1 VKNLNQIKTVCYL
14 LSWGADMF
22 RSRLTPLFLCMLPA
36 FFLLFSPPLS
46 GAELTATLLQEIR
59 FSQKSDTEETVTFK
73 MNGPNTPKIFTIKGS
88 TPKIVV
94 DFYDTSTAPA
104 IKSLMDSRGKVI
116 KAIRTGIH
124 TDNQIKTRVVLDL
137 VPAAEYDF
145 SQNFEAVDNTLRLT
159 VMRVQGDGGKKP
171 ALQEAPEKVG
181 KRKDPEKVSA
191 EASPPAVTQAA
202 VPPAV
207 TRANGVGPS
216 SVVAA
221 VDPNRTAAVP
231 PTSLPVSIRSVSFEK
246 QPDKGEKVLFSVD
259 NFQPPRVIG
268 VEEGIP
274 RVICDFTSATLAE
287 AIPALIPAQGEFI
300 QQILVETKENSSI
313 RIILELVPN
322 RHYDLEQ
329 LFFKDENLYVL
340 LVKPSEGKQ
349 LKKPKS

>member
-1 VKNLNQIKTVCYL
+1 
-14 LSWGADMF
+14 MF
-22 RSRLTPLFLCMLPA
+22 RSRLTPLFLCILPA
-36 FFLLFSPPLS
+36 FSLLFSPPLS

-73 MNGPNTPKIFTIKGS
+73 MNGPQTPKIFTVKGS

-104 IKSLMDSRGKVI
+104 IKSLMDSKGKVI

-124 TDNQIKTRVVLDL
+124 TDNQQKTRVVLDL
-137 VPAAEYDF
+137 VPAAEYTF
-145 SQNFEAVDNTLRLT
+145 SQSFEALDNTLRLT
-159 VMRVQGDGGKKP
+159 VVRTQQDGGKKL
-171 ALQEAPEKVG
+171 AVEKTPEKIEKLKV
-181 KRKDPEKVSA
+181 PEKVSA
-191 EASPPAVTQAA
+191 DIPPPTKTKEA
-202 VPPAV
+202 VPAPV
-207 TRANGVGPS
+207 SKEKSVNPS
-216 SVVAA
+216 SAVAPVDTKKTAVVA
-221 VDPNRTAAVP
+221 PS
-231 PTSLPVSIRSVSFEK
+231 SLPVSIRSVSFEK
-246 QPDKGEKVLFSVD
+246 QPDKGEKVLFFVD

-313 RIILELVPN
+313 RITLELVPN

-340 LVKPSEGKQ
+340 LVKPSQNPQ
-349 LKKPKS
+349 LKK